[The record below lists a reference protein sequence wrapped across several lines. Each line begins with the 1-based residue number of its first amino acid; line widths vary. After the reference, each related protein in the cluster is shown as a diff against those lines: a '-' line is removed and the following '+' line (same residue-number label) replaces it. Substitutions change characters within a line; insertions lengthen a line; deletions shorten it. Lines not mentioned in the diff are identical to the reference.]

1 MRSIQR
7 CFVAAT
13 LACMTASAHSAE
25 WDHTMLIYLLGAGLD
40 GKTQLGPVVADID
53 QSFSDVL
60 EHLDVGGMGSYR
72 VSNEIWAHTIDA
84 IYTGSTAD
92 MTLASGQR
100 AQAESNQLIAAYDI
114 GYAIAPHFEVL
125 AGVRYN
131 SLDVDLAV
139 GSATGPQRA
148 SGSKDWVD
156 PFIGVR
162 SILPFSNTFG
172 LTLRADVGGFDV
184 GSKLAWQAI
193 AWLNWNLT
201 DDFFATLGY
210 RILDTDY
217 EDGSGNSLFKYDIA
231 IHGPGLGFGWR
242 FH

>member
-1 MRSIQR
+1 MRSMQR
-7 CFVAAT
+7 CLVAAA

-25 WDHTMLIYLLGAGLD
+25 WEHAMLIYVLGAGLD

-60 EHLDVGGMGSYR
+60 ENLDVGVMGSYR
-72 VSNEIWAHTIDA
+72 VSNETVAHTIDV
-84 IYTGSTAD
+84 IYTGSTVD
-92 MTLASGQR
+92 TTLASNQHVH
-100 AQAESNQLIAAYDI
+100 AESDQLIAAYDF

-125 AGVRYN
+125 GGLRYN

-148 SGSKDWVD
+148 SGNKDWVD
-156 PFIGVR
+156 PFVGIR
-162 SILPFSNTFG
+162 SILPFSDTFG

-184 GSKLAWQAI
+184 GSKLAWQAL
-193 AWLNWNLT
+193 AWFNWNLT
-201 DDFFATLGY
+201 DDFFAALGY
-210 RILDTDY
+210 RVLDTDY
-217 EDGSGNSLFKYDIA
+217 EDGSGNSLFKYDVT

-242 FH
+242 FR